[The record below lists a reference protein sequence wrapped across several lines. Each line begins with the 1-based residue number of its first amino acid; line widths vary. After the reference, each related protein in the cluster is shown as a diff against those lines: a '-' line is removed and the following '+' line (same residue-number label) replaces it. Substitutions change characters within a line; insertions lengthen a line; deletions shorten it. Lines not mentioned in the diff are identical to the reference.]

1 LFIFLCS
8 YCTEVLASLPF
19 TIPDEPLYLIYDINR
34 VIQVRAGAL
43 ESNMKIWSSLAQ
55 QRGMVKASSRD
66 ADDDV
71 LNERETNTIDG
82 LADVTTPDKGFELS
96 EIDME
101 RLKVLAVILTKD
113 WISEWLFLS

>member
-1 LFIFLCS
+1 
-8 YCTEVLASLPF
+8 
-19 TIPDEPLYLIYDINR
+19 
-34 VIQVRAGAL
+34 
-43 ESNMKIWSSLAQ
+43 MKIWSSLAQ